1 MKFKAC
7 FLLWRVDEA
16 LCELSKEI
24 RSLVTDVD
32 TEEEASLYFFVLV
45 CFWQILLTT

>member
-7 FLLWRVDEA
+7 FLLWRVDGA

-24 RSLVTDVD
+24 RSLVVDVE
-32 TEEEASLYFFVLV
+32 TEEETSLYFFLLV
-45 CFWQILLTT
+45 YFWQILLTV

>member
-7 FLLWRVDEA
+7 VPLWRVDVA

-24 RSLVTDVD
+24 RSLVTDVE
-32 TEEEASLYFFVLV
+32 TEEETSLYFFLLV
-45 CFWQILLTT
+45 YFWQILLTI